1 MLLKRNLIRTLY
13 LDMYQRQK
21 ASEMLLKMEL
31 FCAFDANET

>member
-1 MLLKRNLIRTLY
+1 MLLKRNLIRTL
-13 LDMYQRQK
+13 YQRQK